1 MSGKMNRGTS
11 GVRPSLAA
19 YVLRSASPLV
29 MLAGWLIAVQFAYSW
44 MPLMPL
50 RAYCRDGFPPQIAGE
65 LSQRFRDA
73 YMARVLE
80 GRGYM
85 DQGSGET
92 YFYASPLEIRDGDIR
107 MPFEVWNRNVYF
119 YQTTA
124 QALRD
129 LYRKEHG
136 VSIPYSSQEQTYRAP
151 GRPR

>member
-1 MSGKMNRGTS
+1 
-11 GVRPSLAA
+11 
-19 YVLRSASPLV
+19 
-29 MLAGWLIAVQFAYSW
+29 
-44 MPLMPL
+44 
-50 RAYCRDGFPPQIAGE
+50 
-65 LSQRFRDA
+65 
-73 YMARVLE
+73 
-80 GRGYM
+80 M